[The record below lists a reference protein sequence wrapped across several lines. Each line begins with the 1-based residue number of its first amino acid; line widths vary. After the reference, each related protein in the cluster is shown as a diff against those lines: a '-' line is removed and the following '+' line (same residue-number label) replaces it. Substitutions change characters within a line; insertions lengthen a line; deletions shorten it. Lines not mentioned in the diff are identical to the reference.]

1 MPPVPSKEVF
11 AVHGLFDVVVDLPK
25 PRLTANN
32 ILVVPPVDSFSATDW
47 SSGSARLQV
56 QDRFGI
62 FTRDGNDKPRHVR
75 FHFCPPDDQASL
87 SRFRRQC
94 QILALG
100 TLPSGPGP
108 STRFA
113 RVTEV
118 LGWWEDSHGFWFIV
132 EEDKSEAVDLVEQWS
147 TIMQD
152 PEMEDVVDTTEQLP
166 DNVERLSLLDQDR
179 AEKIFGR
186 ACEVLLS
193 VVQALRVSVAA
204 GFAHSRAYISDNYRW
219 SLAGPTCSPLCES
232 AANSELF

>member
-1 MPPVPSKEVF
+1 MPSVPSKEVF
-11 AVHGLFDVVVDLPK
+11 AAHGLFDVVVDLPK

-62 FTRDGNDKPRHVR
+62 FTRDGRDNPRHVR

-87 SRFRRQC
+87 ARFRRQC

-132 EEDKSEAVDLVEQWS
+132 EEDKTEAVDLVEQWS
-147 TIMQD
+147 MIMQD
-152 PEMEDVVDTTEQLP
+152 PEMEDVVYTTELLP
-166 DNVERLSLLDQDR
+166 DNVERLSLVDR
-179 AEKIFGR
+179 DTADHTFGK

-193 VVQALRVSVAA
+193 VVQALRVSVIE
-204 GFAHSRAYISDNYRW
+204 GFAHSRAYTSDNYR
-219 SLAGPTCSPLCES
+219 SLLAGPTCSPLCES